1 MESRYW
7 KRKRPIMMMAI
18 GTPPFSSPLLLL
30 MSCRLVLSKFIALMQ
45 SGIDVVKIS
54 NSPITRHI
62 TRTLFLDRSAQ
73 RLCWLPPG
81 RAHLLPED
89 GHFVPIFSIQNI
101 RIGTGKFENC
111 VSIMTEKK
119 TLLIKIEEPKLLS
132 QVVEGML
139 LICEMNND
147 KKKTKSKSL
156 QSQNGKK

>member
-1 MESRYW
+1 
-7 KRKRPIMMMAI
+7 
-18 GTPPFSSPLLLL
+18 
-30 MSCRLVLSKFIALMQ
+30 MQ

-81 RAHLLPED
+81 RAQLVPED
-89 GHFVPIFSIQNI
+89 GHFVPIYTIQNI

-119 TLLIKIEEPKLLS
+119 TLLIKIEEAKQLS

-139 LICEMNND
+139 LICEMNKD
-147 KKKTKSKSL
+147 KEKQKKKTAEKATSHH
-156 QSQNGKK
+156 NGRK